1 MNQFLR
7 VDTMAEQ
14 DVLVSYQAG
23 VCHIQINRPDVKNSL
38 RSDMYTQ
45 ICEALDAAEADQD
58 VRVILLSGVGGNF
71 TSGNDLTDFAE
82 GMQVVKS
89 TPTYRYIETLKD
101 LKKPLIAAV
110 TGFAIGIGTTTLLH
124 CDLVYTEADATLSL
138 PFNKLGLCLEF
149 GSSLLLSRI
158 MGRAQAM
165 ELILM
170 AEPFSGAKAKELGI
184 VTDVVENAVEH
195 SIKRAQKLAKMP
207 PESTLLNKKLMIEPM
222 AARTH
227 DIVVE
232 ELKHFNE
239 ALLGPE
245 FKEAVTAFME
255 KRAPD
260 FSKKSP

>member
-1 MNQFLR
+1 
-7 VDTMAEQ
+7 MAGQ
-14 DVLVSYQAG
+14 DILVSYQGG
-23 VCHIQINRPDVKNSL
+23 VCHIQINRPESKNSL
-38 RSDMYTQ
+38 RRDMYTQ
-45 ICEALDAAEADQD
+45 ICEALDSAESDD
-58 VRVILLSGVGGNF
+58 DIRVILLSGVGGNF
-71 TSGNDLTDFAE
+71 TSGNDLSDFAE
-82 GMQVVKS
+82 GMQVVKN
-89 TPTYRYIETLKD
+89 TPTYRYIQTLKD
-101 LKKPLIAAV
+101 LKKPLVAAV

-124 CDLVYTEADATLSL
+124 CDMVYAEADATLSL

-170 AEPFSGAKAKELGI
+170 AEPFNGVKAKELGI
-184 VTDVVENAVEH
+184 VTDVVDDAVAH
-195 SIKRAQKLAKMP
+195 SIKRAEKLAKMP
-207 PESTLLNKKLMIEPM
+207 PASTLLNKKLMTEPT

-245 FKEAVTAFME
+245 FKEAVTAFIE

-260 FSKKSP
+260 FSKKN